1 MFGNND
7 FGFIG
12 FVAEATSA
20 SKNKI
25 ILNKYERLLEI
36 NDYADAFFVLSSRL
50 KNLLVC

>member
-1 MFGNND
+1 MFGNNG

-25 ILNKYERLLEI
+25 ILNKYERLFEI
-36 NDYADAFFVLSSRL
+36 NDYADAFFVL
-50 KNLLVC
+50 

>member
-12 FVAEATSA
+12 FVAATSA

-25 ILNKYERLLEI
+25 ILNKYERLFEI
-36 NDYADAFFVLSSRL
+36 NDYADAFFVL
-50 KNLLVC
+50 